1 VLWEGGRVLHGIF
14 AAYTQCATFPAG
26 AYLQSNSIFSPV
38 LIIHNASALTNNILL
53 TQYGVYGILIGL
65 SNRYW
70 LGKINALA
78 LRPFS
83 EAVPY
88 GVLRS
93 AAANASHS
101 KGGA

>member
-1 VLWEGGRVLHGIF
+1 M
-14 AAYTQCATFPAG
+14 
-26 AYLQSNSIFSPV
+26 QSNSIFSPV
-38 LIIHNASALTNNILL
+38 LIIHNASALTNNMLL
-53 TQYGVYGILIGL
+53 TQYGVYGILIGF
-65 SNRYW
+65 SNRY
-70 LGKINALA
+70 GARKINALA

-93 AAANASHS
+93 VAANASHS